1 MRSRELRDIL
11 GIDIGASGIK
21 GAPVDTQKGR
31 LIEERHRITTP
42 QPATPERIAE
52 TVTALVR
59 HFGWQSTIG
68 IGFPAVVQQGIVR
81 TASNIDRSWIGC
93 DARALF
99 SDATGCDVQV
109 VNDADAAGL
118 AEMLFGAGRNQRGVA
133 LVITIG
139 TGLGTAIISDGV
151 LVPNTELGHITLHG
165 MAAEKYAADSVRK
178 KDDLSWPEWG
188 RRFNEYLQEM
198 EKLIWPDLI
207 ILGGGASKKLHKFS
221 AQLDV
226 RAEVVAAEL
235 RNEAG
240 LVGAAA
246 RAGLYHAPDGTVQ
259 KTKT

>member
-1 MRSRELRDIL
+1 MRSRELRNIL

-31 LIEERHRITTP
+31 LLEPRHRIATP
-42 QPATPERIAE
+42 QPATPERVAE

-59 HFGWQSTIG
+59 HFDWQGTIG
-68 IGFPAVVQQGIVR
+68 IGFPAVVQQGVVR

-99 SDATGCDVQV
+99 SEATGCDVQI

-118 AEMLFGAGRNQRGVA
+118 AEMLFGAGRNHRGVA
-133 LVITIG
+133 LVVTIG
-139 TGLGTAIISDGV
+139 SGLGTAIISDGV

-178 KDDLSWPEWG
+178 KEDLSWPEWG

-246 RAGLYHAPDGTVQ
+246 RAGLRQKPDDTVQ